1 MQFSP
6 TSTTSSRKLP
16 KTHLGGLLRMRVFNS
31 SRLAL
36 TAWPSIQW
44 YGQAISCRATTRL
57 VRIRDGEA
65 RRRTPKHSDNRGPDF
80 ARIRAFLF
88 CRKTAAA
95 TEQRLSC
102 KSSFTSDVSMH
113 TVAATDGVSGAG
125 CARPAT
131 GIVQRDTTSDGMLA
145 HGHNR
150 SKANR
155 VRIPYTTPYLV
166 SSVGFRAAVY
176 EAEGRTFESAKR
188 AM

>member
-1 MQFSP
+1 M
-6 TSTTSSRKLP
+6 
-16 KTHLGGLLRMRVFNS
+16 
-31 SRLAL
+31 
-36 TAWPSIQW
+36 
-44 YGQAISCRATTRL
+44 RL

-88 CRKTAAA
+88 CRIIRSTELLVSLQTASPISERRRSTDRTTGDGGRSLIICRKTAAA

-155 VRIPYTTPYLV
+155 SCSSSRLRILDFQSSDTGSNPVRDTIP
-166 SSVGFRAAVY
+166 R
-176 EAEGRTFESAKR
+176 
-188 AM
+188 